1 MKLVEFSPLTL
12 KGSFESGLILNKL
25 WLIHELKKIQDQFS
39 TIYILG
45 SWYGNMSILLAKNNI
60 QYDHIVNVDRD
71 ASVVRKAQRIARIL
85 KIDDRI
91 EPMVKDANKLDYR
104 QLDPDGLVIN
114 TSCHDMANQG
124 WFDHIPA
131 GVMVA
136 LQSRDDVDDDL
147 SSYQLS
153 NILYQGSR
161 SAQDP
166 ETRYTSI
173 LRIGIK

>member
-1 MKLVEFSPLTL
+1 MRLLEFSPSTL
-12 KGSFESGLILNKL
+12 QGSFESGLILNKL

-71 ASVVRKAQRIARIL
+71 PRVVRKAQRIARIL
-85 KIDDRI
+85 NIDDRI
-91 EPMVKDANKLDYR
+91 EPMVKDANRLDYQ
-104 QLDPDGLVIN
+104 QLDQDGLVIN
-114 TSCHDMANQG
+114 TSCHDMKNRG

-131 GVMVA
+131 GVLVA

-147 SSYQLS
+147 SNYQLS